1 MPKGQKGINKMKKN
15 IFKKIVASLATVAM
29 AAGLFTAM
37 PAEEAKA
44 AENVKVYFELPS
56 GWNAADVGVNAWGEG
71 VSVEGDGTV
80 DKPSHWGSGTLPK
93 AFDNADGWVY
103 AIIKDSSKVDGIQ
116 FVNKNSGEYK
126 FDGGAVDGN
135 LWNSEIEKQNVT
147 SAYFDTTKN
156 AWFKEAAGT
165 TEIKP
170 PVLDEIYAIK
180 GTIKGTEWNT
190 DGTTGL
196 MTDDGSGVFSITFK
210 GIEKGDY
217 EYKILQDPVDF
228 AWDNAYTKASDGNKT
243 KDNDT
248 IKVAETSD
256 ITISINKDTKKVTI
270 TITKAQTTND
280 NNNNNNNKNNN
291 NKNNNNTPVV
301 KNEVTVEVTL
311 DPSLKW
317 DEVYV
322 HAWGDNF
329 STKWPGVKMTAK
341 NGKYYATIDT
351 KLTKLSY
358 VISAGDGKDQTI
370 DIADVNGQDVK
381 ITVTAK
387 KDAEGKKFVATAAG
401 AKGAANTGDVAPVVV
416 MLVVAMAA
424 ASVVVASKKK
434 TICE

>member
-44 AENVKVYFELPS
+44 AAPAYVYLVGSFN
-56 GWNAADVGVNAWGEG
+56 GWNNGEAPAM
-71 VSVEGDGTV
+71 T
-80 DKPSHWGSGTLPK
+80 GSGNTWTKTLTVTE
-93 AFDNADGWVY
+93 A
-103 AIIKDSSKVDGIQ
+103 
-116 FVNKNSGEYK
+116 
-126 FDGGAVDGN
+126 GAV
-135 LWNSEIEKQNVT
+135 E
-147 SAYFDTTKN
+147 
-156 AWFKEAAGT
+156 FK
-165 TEIKP
+165 
-170 PVLDEIYAIK
+170 L
-180 GTIKGTEWNT
+180 
-190 DGTTGL
+190 L
-196 MTDDGSGVFSITFK
+196 
-210 GIEKGDY
+210 
-217 EYKILQDPVDF
+217 VDST
-228 AWDNAYTKASDGNKT
+228 AWDNANNAEAVGELVNVTNAGGNDKNMKVVCPSTGELKIDATFDDAGNVTQVKASGAELQGELPDEYFVVGDEGLCSPAWDTDNFAGAKQLEETSAGVWSYTIKNVQPKDGKATTYNYNVLHQKGWANKLANSSVEVVVKSDVTFTYTKSTGEVKVTVTPLEKLPDNKT
-243 KDNDT
+243 PDN
-248 IKVAETSD
+248 K
-256 ITISINKDTKKVTI
+256 
-270 TITKAQTTND
+270 
-280 NNNNNNNKNNN
+280 
-291 NKNNNNTPVV
+291 TPEK